1 MKHLLSLV
9 FAVVLIVQSQYM
21 VDNTLYVD
29 FDLQGD
35 LYEGVTYEDMHDM
48 LNDACLAE
56 AESQVQQ

>member
-35 LYEGVTYEDMHDM
+35 LYEGVTYEDMYDM